1 MDKLWAPWRITYIQ
15 GTGAKKKAA
24 CIFCAAAKKAS
35 RDRVL
40 FKTAHSLAL
49 LNIYPYNNGHAMVAP
64 VRHIGDLRDLSPEEA
79 LDMFASVSRVIGNLD
94 RVLRPDGYNVGINMG
109 AAAGAGIPGHLHVHI
124 VPRWNGDTNFMPVLN
139 NTKVVSQSLA
149 ALHTL
154 LTDAYTKAHP
164 RPGR

>member
-1 MDKLWAPWRITYIQ
+1 MDKLWAPWRISYIQ
-15 GTGAKKKAA
+15 GTGGKKKAA

-40 FKTAHSLAL
+40 FKGRHSLAL

-64 VRHIGDLRDLSPEEA
+64 LRHTGDLRDLSPEEA
-79 LDMFASVSRVIGNLD
+79 LDMFASVSRVMGNLD

-124 VPRWNGDTNFMPVLN
+124 VPRWNGDTNFMPVVN
-139 NTKVVSQSLA
+139 GTKIISQSLEELHKRFIA
-149 ALHTL
+149 A
-154 LTDAYTKAHP
+154 DKKD
-164 RPGR
+164 RGR